1 MDRRYYIGI
10 DGGGTRTTIALA
22 DDAGVELARRS
33 GPAGI
38 VDPRRPLAAADTIV
52 RLVRELLGEATVT
65 VPVEALCAG
74 LAGTGNA
81 VEREA
86 VREALERE
94 GVARRV
100 AVCSDGEIALEG
112 ALGGRPGVLLV
123 GGTGSVGWGRGED
136 GQIQRCG
143 GWGMIAGD
151 EGSAYGLGRAALA
164 AALRSHDGRGE
175 ETLLLP
181 RLLEVLDLAHP
192 DALPSW
198 AGRAEKGEIAGL
210 ALHVI
215 RLAQE
220 GDGVA
225 GELVREAAGE
235 LAEHAMALIRR
246 LGPWRS
252 ATPVVLH
259 GGLAR
264 HPAFATMVEA
274 FLRRAAV
281 RFEMESAAKDA
292 AAGAV
297 ELARGLR
304 GAPPPSEFS

>member
-1 MDRRYYIGI
+1 
-10 DGGGTRTTIALA
+10 
-22 DDAGVELARRS
+22 
-33 GPAGI
+33 
-38 VDPRRPLAAADTIV
+38 
-52 RLVRELLGEATVT
+52 VRELLGEATVT
-65 VPVEALCAG
+65 APVEALCAG

-136 GQIQRCG
+136 GRIQRCG

-151 EGSAYGLGRAALA
+151 EGSAYSLGRAALA

-175 ETLLLP
+175 ETVLLP

-210 ALHVI
+210 ALHVV

-225 GELVREAAGE
+225 GDLVREAAGE

-264 HPAFATMVEA
+264 HPAFAALVEQRLEA
-274 FLRRAAV
+274 GGLPFRIEEAA
-281 RFEMESAAKDA
+281 ADA
-292 AAGAV
+292 VAGAV
-297 ELARGLR
+297 RLA
-304 GAPPPSEFS
+304 ATADSEPRS